1 MELVASDIEL
11 SHPGA
16 AILARRASPTE
27 ADVRTLLFDGPPIRH
42 GTHFTLLESPAGELE
57 AICTAATTDA
67 APAEFMLCVDGEILA
82 ADVSRERALDF
93 FVAGLAAIP
102 R

>member
-1 MELVASDIEL
+1 MVSDMEL

-16 AILARRASPTE
+16 AILARCASPGE
-27 ADVRTLLFDGPPIRH
+27 GDVRALLFDGPPIRH
-42 GTHFTLLESPAGELE
+42 GTHFTLTDSPAGELE
-57 AICTAATTDA
+57 AICTAAGSDA
-67 APAEFMLCVDGEILA
+67 APPEFMLCVDGEILA

-93 FVAGLAAIP
+93 FVAGLSALS